1 MRNSMSALEK
11 DVINEPVTDKD
22 ITDNE
27 RYHRCYI
34 AIGSNLADPVAQAQ
48 DAVTALET
56 LTASRLLA
64 VSSLYASKPM
74 GPQEQPDYINAVAC
88 IDTRLAPIA
97 LLDALQQIENEQGR
111 IRKEHW
117 GARTLDLDI
126 LLYGNDVMSTP
137 RLTVPHYGMKER
149 EFVLYPLA
157 EIAPQLQLPCGQA
170 LSALLEECPRNGL
183 AIYKNIE

>member
-1 MRNSMSALEK
+1 MSSLKEH
-11 DVINEPVTDKD
+11 DINVQDYT
-22 ITDNE
+22 
-27 RYHRCYI
+27 RCYI
-34 AIGSNLADPVAQAQ
+34 AIGSNLADPIAQAKE
-48 DAVTALET
+48 AITALKT
-56 LTASRLLA
+56 LTESRFIS

-88 IDTRLAPIA
+88 VGTHLAPIE

-111 IRKEHW
+111 VRKEHW

-126 LLYGNDVMSTP
+126 LLYGDEVMSTP

-170 LSALLEECPRNGL
+170 LSALLEACPRNGL
-183 AIYKNIE
+183 AIYQNIE